1 MDIYFDQKVF
11 DIQLEDSLDG
21 VDIVITKDSTE
32 DLMQRLFFLLKT
44 QKRDIVWNVNYG
56 VDYMNSIFGKNKK
69 REVVDEILKNEIL
82 KEPMVGKITYFKS
95 EIFNY
100 SYACKFSVKLKE
112 EEETTITYYILTNES
127 GVILTDENGN
137 TLTIRI

>member
-1 MDIYFDQKVF
+1 MDIYFDQKTF
-11 DIQLEDSLDG
+11 DIHLEDSLEG
-21 VDIVITKDSTE
+21 VDLVITKDSTE

-44 QKRDIVWNVNYG
+44 QKRDIVWNINYG
-56 VDYMNSIFGKNKK
+56 VDYMNNIFGKNKK
-69 REVVDEILKNEIL
+69 REVIDEILKNEIL
-82 KEPMVGKITYFKS
+82 KEPMVDKITYFKS

-112 EEETTITYYILTNES
+112 EETTITYYILTNES
-127 GVILTDENGN
+127 GVILTDENGD